1 MNRKN
6 KFFYMQMTLFVPK
19 TGRNLR
25 YVITIKKLKIN
36 CFKTRLPSLASVLI
50 FNPM

>member
-19 TGRNLR
+19 TGRNLH
-25 YVITIKKLKIN
+25 YVITIKKLN
-36 CFKTRLPSLASVLI
+36 CFKTRLPSLANVLI